1 MRLSLAAACLCL
13 LFVLPATS
21 QSKSEQDNT
30 TDRAQVVSTAEI
42 TKVDAKKQTVK
53 VKEVVQPTST
63 GRRTGS
69 GGGGGGRRGGGG
81 GAGGAG
87 RRRGGGGG
95 GGFPGGGSGGGYP
108 GGNGGQ
114 TTSQVKQFTVFVTKD
129 TVMKLANADIG
140 FSDLHVGDRVA
151 ISGVPKGSKGDIEA
165 TAISR
170 ID

>member
-13 LFVLPATS
+13 LFVLPAS
-21 QSKSEQDNT
+21 PQSKSEQDKT

-42 TKVDAKKQTVK
+42 TKIDAKKQTVK

-63 GRRTGS
+63 GRRTGAGRS
-69 GGGGGGRRGGGG
+69 G
-81 GAGGAG
+81 GGAG

-95 GGFPGGGSGGGYP
+95 GGGGFPGGGSGSP

-129 TVMKLANADIG
+129 TVLKLANADIA

-151 ISGVPKGSKGDIEA
+151 VSGVPKGSKGDIEA